1 MSRRGSFTS
10 HDLFQIETRNLPIS
24 FSVFSAV
31 ALVLPL
37 QTLPDIETRFNLNL
51 MSMTSEQA
59 IKGQINLW
67 LWKIVNENPFGYIGE
82 GTDTD
87 VRGVETQ
94 MCSRGVGFSSE

>member
-1 MSRRGSFTS
+1 
-10 HDLFQIETRNLPIS
+10 
-24 FSVFSAV
+24 
-31 ALVLPL
+31 
-37 QTLPDIETRFNLNL
+37 
-51 MSMTSEQA
+51 MTSEQA

-82 GTDTD
+82 GTNTD